1 MVLAYLRVIKQIKP
15 YFKGI
20 LLCFMDYHRRK
31 GRGKGYY
38 GTYRDFEGKF
48 IIVKRVSTK
57 EYLNNRYPK
66 WIAIILRLI
75 VQKDVEM

>member
-1 MVLAYLRVIKQIKP
+1 MVLAYLRAIKQIKP

-20 LLCFMDYHRRK
+20 ILGFMDYHRRK

-38 GTYRDFEGKF
+38 LTRRDFEGKF

-57 EYLNNRYPK
+57 EYLNNVYPK
-66 WIAIILRLI
+66 WISFILRFFI
-75 VQKDVEM
+75 RG

>member
-1 MVLAYLRVIKQIKP
+1 MVLAYLRAIKQIKP

-20 LLCFMDYHRRK
+20 ILGFMDYHRRK

-38 GTYRDFEGKF
+38 LTRRDFEGKF

-57 EYLNNRYPK
+57 EYLYSKYPR
-66 WIAIILRLI
+66 WLAVILNLFI
-75 VQKDVEM
+75 WKK

>member
-20 LLCFMDYHRRK
+20 ILCFMDYHRRK

-38 GTYRDFEGKF
+38 LTRRDFEGKF
-48 IIVKRVSTK
+48 ITVKRVSTK
-57 EYLNNRYPK
+57 EYLNNVYPK
-66 WIAIILRLI
+66 WISFILKFFIRG
-75 VQKDVEM
+75 